1 VAAAINGTWRQPNFE
16 HFSMELATPA
26 TVAMRPLNC
35 TGCCFTEGDASV
47 RPALASQ
54 GGLSDEEATSFVVDM
69 HAQGDAHGTECER
82 HMVGTLKMAADVRGA
97 AGLVIKWREG
107 SESGPKGWAD
117 WTKVVG
123 ELV

>member
-1 VAAAINGTWRQPNFE
+1 
-16 HFSMELATPA
+16 M
-26 TVAMRPLNC
+26 NC